1 MIMMQKERY
10 LCSTTSIEPTNL
22 TPTCC
27 DTVPPNI
34 THRREKGEVFIFKV
48 DELCVSHNAYISDLL
63 LFIAFKPMIC

>member
-1 MIMMQKERY
+1 MQKERY

-34 THRREKGEVFIFKV
+34 THQTEKGEVFIFKGGQV
-48 DELCVSHNAYISDLL
+48 MC
-63 LFIAFKPMIC
+63 FT